1 MPFCPVCL
9 SEFRE
14 GFTHCN
20 SCDVD
25 LVDQL
30 PEEMDLSEE
39 NIRQALEGKE
49 LVPVTRGDLEVVK
62 ETRDL
67 LSKNRLASIIVDD
80 DQEPAH
86 PGAPKRV
93 VLVVNGDDLEKAVK
107 LLGDKFQKMV
117 KQEGHEVDELVYDVC
132 PACQTK
138 VPENTEECPECGLFV
153 GKA

>member
-1 MPFCPVCL
+1 
-9 SEFRE
+9 
-14 GFTHCN
+14 
-20 SCDVD
+20 
-25 LVDQL
+25 
-30 PEEMDLSEE
+30 MDLSEE
-39 NIRQALEGKE
+39 SIRQALEGKE

-80 DQEPAH
+80 DQEPVH
-86 PGAPKRV
+86 PGAPRRV
-93 VLVVNGDDLEKAVK
+93 VLVVNSDDLQTAAKI
-107 LLGDKFQKMV
+107 LGDKFQKMV
-117 KQEGHEVDELVYDVC
+117 KDEGQEIDELVYDVC